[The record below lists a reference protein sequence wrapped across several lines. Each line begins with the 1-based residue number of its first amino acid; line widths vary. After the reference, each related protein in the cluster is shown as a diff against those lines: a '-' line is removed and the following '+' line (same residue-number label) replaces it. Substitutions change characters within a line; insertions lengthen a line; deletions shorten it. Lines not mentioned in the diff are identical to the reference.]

1 MYQEQEDIFRI
12 ANNAEISRRQ
22 LYFDAML
29 AYRIE
34 YRSASGDD
42 SSGFSSRDLW
52 CRRMIGFS
60 WKLYSIF

>member
-34 YRSASGDD
+34 HRSTSGDD
-42 SSGFSSRDLW
+42 SSGFSGEDLW
-52 CRRMIGFS
+52 CRRMIGF
-60 WKLYSIF
+60 L